1 MDDALQRWVG
11 RRQTARDVC
20 DPRRVADLAA
30 TLDLE
35 RAPAPGERLPPGW
48 HWMFF
53 QPMVGASRLGPDGHA
68 ARGEF
73 LPPVAL
79 PRRMWAGGRLAFRA
93 PIAVGAALVRES
105 EIVSVAS
112 KSGRSGA
119 MVFVTVRHRIA
130 ADGVDA
136 IEEEHDIVYRDVPK
150 AEEAA
155 AAEPAPADGAW
166 RRALTPDPVLLFRY
180 SALTAN
186 GHRIHYDHPYVTL
199 VEGYRGLIVHG
210 PLTATLLMALAES
223 ASGRRLARFAFR
235 ARAPLFANEPLV
247 IAGRLVGAD
256 GAEVWAIAP
265 DGGLAM
271 RGEGDFAPS

>member
-11 RRQTARDVC
+11 RRQTARDEC
-20 DPRRVADLAA
+20 DPHRVADLAA
-30 TLDLE
+30 TFDVE

-53 QPMVGASRLGPDGHA
+53 QPMVRASRLGPDGHA

-73 LPPVAL
+73 LPPVPL

-130 ADGVDA
+130 ADGVEA
-136 IEEEHDIVYRDVPK
+136 IEEEHDIVYRDVPRPG
-150 AEEAA
+150 EV
-155 AAEPAPADGAW
+155 APAESAPGDGVW
-166 RRALTPDPVLLFRY
+166 RRTLTPDPVLLFRY

-186 GHRIHYDHPYVTL
+186 GHRIHYDHPYVTG

-210 PLTATLLMALAES
+210 PLTATLLMALAETG
-223 ASGRRLARFAFR
+223 SGRRLARFAFR
-235 ARAPLFANEPLV
+235 ARAPLFAGEPLAL
-247 IAGRLVGAD
+247 AGRPDGAAGAD
-256 GAEVWAIAP
+256 VWAATP
-265 DGGLAM
+265 AGGLAM
-271 RGEGDFAPS
+271 RGEAIFAPS